1 MNEKNKLSIP
11 HLLLAIM
18 GVIIFL
24 VVEQFTLNYFEGTL
38 NNTTYLIIALLHDI
52 AILFIFYFLILS
64 LHIIKRH
71 DLKYFITIAV
81 LTMILPTLYILLRIL
96 EALDYYMMLGIF
108 NRDLNILFSIIG
120 DIVIQWPVFQLPLIV
135 LASGFLIKENNKM
148 MRNISII
155 TLIISTNIGTLIL
168 LNTFGYNFI
177 AKFHL
182 SKISMNELYLL
193 SLFIFTFGLFTDYKN
208 ALNPKQENE
217 SNNQPVY
224 TYSEEKTFFKYF
236 SPSGRVKRSGF
247 WLFILIMNIVLTVA
261 TVGLLSK
268 TINLTAFIIILTI
281 ASIVQINMSTKRLH
295 DIGIGGWYQ
304 IISLIPLI
312 GQAILLWKYIQP
324 SKAVDNQYG
333 KQKA

>member
-1 MNEKNKLSIP
+1 MNEKNKLSVP

-18 GVIIFL
+18 GVIIL
-24 VVEQFTLNYFEGTL
+24 LIMEQFTLNYFESTL
-38 NNTTYLIIALLHDI
+38 SNTTYLIITLLHDI
-52 AILFIFYFLILS
+52 AILFVLYFLILS
-64 LHIIKRH
+64 LYITKRH

-81 LTMILPTLYILLRIL
+81 LAMILPTLYILLRIL

-108 NRDLNILFSIIG
+108 NRDLNMLLSIIG

-148 MRNISII
+148 MQNISII
-155 TLIISTNIGTLIL
+155 TLIVSTNIGTLIL
-168 LNTFGYNFI
+168 LNTFGYDFI

-182 SKISMNELYLL
+182 SRIYMNELYLL

-236 SPSGRVKRSGF
+236 SPSGRVKRSEF
-247 WLFILIMNIVLTVA
+247 WLFSILLGIFYGLGMVLLAERIINPILFLVLVAIGVIM
-261 TVGLLSK
+261 
-268 TINLTAFIIILTI
+268 
-281 ASIVQINMSTKRLH
+281 QINMNTKRLH

-304 IISLIPLI
+304 TISLIPLI
-312 GQAILLWKYIQP
+312 GQAILLWRYIQP